1 MKRPIRT
8 LLIALVVLGIVFAVI
23 EGVMYF
29 RVKQALDDMALQ
41 MRLRAVLGYEGIH
54 TSLTGSIVING
65 VSIRPRGLP
74 DLIHADQVRL
84 EGLDPLHIL
93 IGKMGRS
100 NPPEG
105 LRFTLRGVRFPLEG
119 DNIRQLQ
126 RLMAEAAT
134 EQGITQADGC
144 STGNMSDPA
153 LLKSMG
159 VRELVADIGF
169 GYRWSK
175 ESKILAADLVTE
187 LRGMQ
192 SMEAGLSLT
201 NVTLPGDQQIPG
213 TMPLL
218 AGLNLELRVEPEFGQ
233 RYIETCAERRN
244 VTVDVFRQ
252 DLLGNVTD
260 MLGTLG
266 ISLSAGLT
274 EGLADFYKD
283 WGDVHFA
290 AQPKNPIG
298 LMGLIMMSPDQR
310 LDALGLELKVNDRR
324 ISDIRVDWRKPAP
337 RRSDA
342 PKTEEY
348 REEYRNVPLAELG
361 NYLHYKVRI
370 HTEDR
375 VRQGV
380 LESIV
385 ATNLAL
391 ARHVQGA
398 RSLFTFRKTRSS
410 AQRWRFWSKWIRPRN
425 SLVAATGW
433 MSKGTIM
440 GSFKVPGGVN
450 PCAIGGS

>member
-8 LLIALVVLGIVFAVI
+8 LLIALVVLGIVLAVL
-23 EGVMYF
+23 EGIMYF
-29 RVKQALDDMALQ
+29 RVKQTLDDMALQ
-41 MRLRAVLGYEGIH
+41 MRPRAVLGYEGIH
-54 TSLTGSIVING
+54 TSLTGSLAING
-65 VSIRPRGLP
+65 ISIRPRGLP
-74 DLIHADQVRL
+74 DPIHADQVRL
-84 EGLDPLHIL
+84 EGLDPLYIL
-93 IGKMGRS
+93 SGKMDRS
-100 NPPEG
+100 NPPER
-105 LRFTLRGVRFPLEG
+105 LRFTLRSLRFPLEG
-119 DNIRQLQ
+119 ANFRQLQ

-134 EQGITQADGC
+134 EQGITQAEGC
-144 STGNMSDPA
+144 STGDMLDPA

-169 GYRWSK
+169 GYRWNK
-175 ESKILAADLVTE
+175 ESKTIAADLITE

-201 NVTLPGDQQIPG
+201 NVTLPGDQQMPG

-218 AGLNLELRVEPEFGQ
+218 AGLNLELRVEPEFGR

-244 VTVDVFRQ
+244 LRADVFRQ

-260 MLGTLG
+260 MLGALG

-274 EGLADFYKD
+274 DGLAAFYRD

-290 AQPKNPIG
+290 AQPKNPVG
-298 LMGLIMMSPDQR
+298 LMGLLMMSPDQR
-310 LDALGLELKVNDRR
+310 LDALGLELKVNDRW

-370 HTEDR
+370 HTEDG

-385 ATNLAL
+385 AAGLAL
-391 ARHVQGA
+391 ARRVHGGT
-398 RSLFTFRKTRSS
+398 FTVYVPQDTVER
-410 AQRWRFWSKWIRPRN
+410 AE
-425 SLVAATGW
+425 VA
-433 MSKGTIM
+433 
-440 GSFKVPGGVN
+440 FLLKVDP
-450 PCAIGGS
+450 PEK

>member
-8 LLIALVVLGIVFAVI
+8 LLIALAVLGIVFAVL

-29 RVKQALDDMALQ
+29 RVKQALDDIALQ
-41 MRLRAVLGYEGIH
+41 MRPRAVVGYEGID
-54 TSLTGSIVING
+54 TSLTGSIAINS

-74 DLIHADQVRL
+74 DPIHADQVRL
-84 EGLDPLHIL
+84 EGLDPLYIL
-93 IGKMGRS
+93 SGKMDRS
-100 NPPEG
+100 NPPER
-105 LRFTLRGVRFPLEG
+105 LRFTLLHVRFSLEG
-119 DNIRQLQ
+119 ANVQQLQ
-126 RLMAEAAT
+126 RLMAEAAN
-134 EQGITQADGC
+134 EQGIAQADGC
-144 STGNMSDPA
+144 GTGDMLDPS

-169 GYRWSK
+169 GYRWNK
-175 ESKILAADLVTE
+175 EDKTLDADLVTE

-192 SMEAGLSLT
+192 SIQAGLSLT
-201 NVTLPGDQQIPG
+201 NVTLPGDQQVPG
-213 TMPLL
+213 TIPLL

-244 VTVDVFRQ
+244 VTAEVFRQ
-252 DLLGNVTD
+252 DLLENVTD
-260 MLGTLG
+260 MLGALG

-274 EGLADFYKD
+274 EGLVDFYRD

-290 AQPKNPIG
+290 AQPKKPVG

-310 LDALGLELKVNDRR
+310 RDSLGLELKVNDRW

-370 HTEDR
+370 HTEDG

-385 ATNLAL
+385 ATGLAL
-391 ARHVQGA
+391 ARRMHGGTFTVHVPQDA
-398 RSLFTFRKTRSS
+398 VERAEVAF
-410 AQRWRFWSKWIRPRN
+410 
-425 SLVAATGW
+425 LV
-433 MSKGTIM
+433 
-440 GSFKVPGGVN
+440 KVDP
-450 PCAIGGS
+450 PEK